1 MDNMDNVDN
10 IEKIKKIEEIIDISK
25 IRYNESMKKHTT
37 IRIGGNAK
45 CMVLPTEVSD
55 IIKTVNF
62 AKENDIEYFVIGNG
76 SDLVVADEGIDGIVI
91 KIGAGFDK
99 VEINNEEVIA
109 YAGCTMP
116 KLAQILKKESLTGF
130 EFACGIPG
138 TIGGG
143 VRMNAGAYGSEISNV
158 VEEIT
163 YLDENS
169 NICKIK
175 NKDAK
180 FGYRQSIFG
189 LNKDYIVLSAK
200 FVFKKGN
207 IKDIDEKMKEFTI
220 ARKTKQP
227 IEYPNAGSTFKRPEG
242 YFVGKLVQ
250 DANLRGYRVGDAQVS
265 EKHTGF
271 IVNLGEATC
280 KDVKQIIKDIQD
292 TVYEK
297 FGVKLETEIQFIG
310 GEKK

>member
-1 MDNMDNVDN
+1 MDNVEN

-25 IRYNESMKKHTT
+25 IRYNENMKKHTT
-37 IRIGGNAK
+37 IRIGGDAK
-45 CMVLPTEVSD
+45 CMVLPTEIDD
-55 IIKTVNF
+55 IIKTVKF
-62 AKENDIEYFVIGNG
+62 AKENDIDYFVIGNG

-91 KIGAGFDK
+91 KIGSGFDK
-99 VEINNEEVIA
+99 VEVNGEEITA

-116 KLAQILKKESLTGF
+116 KFAQIAKKESLTGF

-143 VRMNAGAYGSEISNV
+143 VRMNAGAYGSEIANV

-175 NKDAK
+175 KEDAK

-189 LNKDYIVLSAK
+189 MNKDYIVLSAK
-200 FVFKKGN
+200 FVLKKGN
-207 IKDIDEKMKEFTI
+207 IKDIEEKMKEFTT
-220 ARKTKQP
+220 ARKSKQP

-250 DANLRGYRVGDAQVS
+250 DAGLRGYRVGNMQVS
-265 EKHTGF
+265 TKHTGF
-271 IVNLGEATC
+271 IVNLGDATC
-280 KDVKQIIKDIQD
+280 KEVKQIIKDIQE